1 MNESL
6 SRSPKYLNPSYNSKS
21 GVNAFG
27 NANTLKNNRDSDTKT
42 YQKTDHSTGLV
53 LKNKNDPSNQNLL
66 TKFSRKVIH
75 NLGQVGRGATNA
87 GAKRGMREQRSLA
100 HAKSVDI
107 LGRRQ
112 GMPINQRGMNRK
124 RGFPPNLRWVL
135 LRDITFMCRCCG

>member
-1 MNESL
+1 MNGSMNVNESL

-27 NANTLKNNRDSDTKT
+27 NANTLKNNRDSNMKT
-42 YQKTDHSTGLV
+42 YQKTDHSTGLI

-75 NLGQVGRGATNA
+75 NPGRVSGGGTSGGAR
-87 GAKRGMREQRSLA
+87 RGMKEQRALV
-100 HAKSVDI
+100 HTKSVDI

-112 GMPINQRGMNRK
+112 GMPINQRGINRK

-135 LRDITFMCRCCG
+135 L